1 MNIEKLQNKIEKY
14 KDFDIRNVD
23 PNDIPDINEL
33 KIDKRKSSEERILDY
48 LKQVENPYVFKINGK
63 LVQIGFSE
71 NSNKTAEDCLTNI
84 LKTVYR

>member
-1 MNIEKLQNKIEKY
+1 MNIEKIQNKIEKY

>member
-1 MNIEKLQNKIEKY
+1 MNIEEMQNKIEKY